1 MGYPLIQPPE
11 LRLMGRWLVRSDCKQ
26 CLGVCSPDE
35 EMIHDLDFLSLEM
48 TSEDWR
54 FEVIHDMASNKKN
67 GSLRG
72 KQFKSEDSWIIGVY
86 KQDSHIDDI
95 ILQFLICFNK
105 DGNEK
110 YYAKIKVEM
119 NECAFKREKSKSY
132 EMEEIK
138 TKFLTKWRDEFVKNG
153 WVETRDSSRPAPHN
167 SISVLK
173 FENTGE
179 EVGYA
184 VIGAAQSIDERGWI

>member
-1 MGYPLIQPPE
+1 
-11 LRLMGRWLVRSDCKQ
+11 
-26 CLGVCSPDE
+26 
-35 EMIHDLDFLSLEM
+35 
-48 TSEDWR
+48 
-54 FEVIHDMASNKKN
+54 
-67 GSLRG
+67 
-72 KQFKSEDSWIIGVY
+72 
-86 KQDSHIDDI
+86 
-95 ILQFLICFNK
+95 
-105 DGNEK
+105 
-110 YYAKIKVEM
+110 M